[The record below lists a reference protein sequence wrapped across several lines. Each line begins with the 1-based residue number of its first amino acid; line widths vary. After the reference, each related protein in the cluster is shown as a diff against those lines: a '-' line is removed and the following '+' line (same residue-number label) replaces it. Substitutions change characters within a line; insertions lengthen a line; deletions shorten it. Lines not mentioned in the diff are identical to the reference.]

1 MLSDLSFFLSII
13 VKVAAIVVGVVYWK
27 WLPLPYRIIM
37 AQVFVGI
44 LAETAG
50 KIMNMLHYP
59 SNQWVFNI
67 YMLAETLLIGS
78 AAYFFM
84 KEGRARRLAKYLL
97 LSFIVCWP
105 LCLYAYTVFHF
116 FSAYYVSYSFFLILL
131 YTYVLTN
138 YALFTKKKLLGNPLF
153 IICISVIMM
162 FAGTIPFFGTLKH
175 VVENDIDVAL
185 LLFYVIITINLIR
198 YLLVTIAFYLC
209 GSQAKGGYVRQ

>member
-1 MLSDLSFFLSII
+1 MLSDLSFLLSII
-13 VKVAAIVVGVVYWK
+13 VKVAAIVVGIVYWK

-50 KIMNMLHYP
+50 KIMNLLHYP

-67 YMLAETLLIGS
+67 YMLLETLLLSS

-84 KEGRARRLAKYLL
+84 NEDSMRRLAKYLL
-97 LSFIVCWP
+97 FFFIGFWP
-105 LCLYAYTVFHF
+105 LCLYLYTFFQF

-162 FAGTIPFFGTLKH
+162 FAGTIPYFGTLKH
-175 VVENDIDVAL
+175 VVENDVDVAL
-185 LLFYVIITINLIR
+185 LFFYVIITINLIR
-198 YLLVTIAFYLC
+198 YSLVTIAFYLC
-209 GSQAKGGYVRQ
+209 GSQAKKGIC